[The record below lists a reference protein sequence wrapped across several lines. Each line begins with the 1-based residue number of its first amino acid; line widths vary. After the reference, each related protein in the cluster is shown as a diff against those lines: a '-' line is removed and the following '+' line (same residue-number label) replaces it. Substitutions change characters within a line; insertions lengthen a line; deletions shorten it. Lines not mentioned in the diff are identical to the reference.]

1 MYIVTFIVTLIIL
14 IIAALV
20 FGYGLIQLK
29 KNNGR
34 ARTTMTTGFIIALAG
49 IIIAAILSGAFSI

>member
-1 MYIVTFIVTLIIL
+1 MYIVTFIVTVIIL

-29 KNNGR
+29 NENKK
-34 ARTTMTTGFIIALAG
+34 ARTTMGTGFVIALAG
-49 IIIAAILSGAFSI
+49 IIVAAILSGAFSI